1 MSSILF
7 LTAERTAAVAEP
19 EILGMPPLT
28 SLSFVLLT
36 SLLVSIASTFLTGL
50 SHSSFLATSFFTIL
64 LNLLKS
70 VVVIFNLPISNSSI
84 ILFKLF
90 KALGTR
96 SNSSISNL

>member
-1 MSSILF
+1 MSGISYSISLIF
-7 LTAERTAAVAEP
+7 A
-19 EILGMPPLT
+19 
-28 SLSFVLLT
+28 LSFVLLT
-36 SLLVSIASTFLTGL
+36 SLLVSIALTFLTGL

-84 ILFKLF
+84 LLFNLFKP
-90 KALGTR
+90 LGTR